1 MNNYTPLIFSIMTM
15 LMKSSK
21 NNCVI
26 IIFLM
31 RTRLKRYIK
40 SLTEESIKLYRILNL
55 KTCKSPFKF
64 TWNAPLENENTAQ
77 WGRSVLLLRCC
88 PHCGNIVTLNFK
100 HFSNLKKTSKN
111 VTNWKH
117 TLLLKMN
124 FRGFSMFFSNHKSSN
139 LWNTALLLM

>member
-77 WGRSVLLLRCC
+77 WSRSVLLLKCC
-88 PHCGNIVTLNFK
+88 PHCSNIVTLNFK
-100 HFSNLKKTSKN
+100 HFSNLKKNLQECNKLKAYAYTQNEFQRFLN
-111 VTNWKH
+111 V
-117 TLLLKMN
+117 
-124 FRGFSMFFSNHKSSN
+124 FFKS
-139 LWNTALLLM
+139 